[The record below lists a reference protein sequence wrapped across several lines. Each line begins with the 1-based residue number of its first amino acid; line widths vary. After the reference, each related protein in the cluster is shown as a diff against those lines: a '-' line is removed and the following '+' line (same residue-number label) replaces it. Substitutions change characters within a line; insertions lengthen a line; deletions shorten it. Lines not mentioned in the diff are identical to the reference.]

1 MAPRFAAEVAL
12 APIEADGEIVLA
24 HLVSNVSRDRE
35 RLRQEEVF
43 APGYIASR

>member
-35 RLRQEEVF
+35 RLRQEEDFFVDV
-43 APGYIASR
+43 A